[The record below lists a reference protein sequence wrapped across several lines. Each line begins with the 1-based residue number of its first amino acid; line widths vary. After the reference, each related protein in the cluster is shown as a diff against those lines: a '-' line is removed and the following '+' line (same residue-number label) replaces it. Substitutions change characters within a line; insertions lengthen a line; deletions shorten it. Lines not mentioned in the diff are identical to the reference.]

1 MSKYA
6 GVLSQV
12 MAQLR
17 GSRYDGHKLFVEDS
31 LEEIQRLNDVS
42 CYMNM
47 LYRNLEIKYSGEV
60 KSTSKLDV
68 SVSEGWGGRWA
79 DRVKFMFVDE
89 SRQYQNTDI
98 SHGFEFCKYWDLKDF
113 VNDLHNDMVYIQNLD
128 FAIAFFFS
136 YRMNFMYGLLKEQ
149 TKKIN
154 DTYNFITDIIDTP
167 ELDKPDKKSRD
178 SKTYIMKDN
187 TTGLYK
193 IGKSIKPKYREKT
206 LQSEKPTIK
215 MIKVFK
221 SDIESDLH
229 KEFADVRVRGE
240 WFKLNR
246 VQLKR
251 ICTHYE

>member
-1 MSKYA
+1 MAKYA
-6 GVLSQV
+6 GVLYQIKAKLS
-12 MAQLR
+12 
-17 GSRYDGHKLFVEDS
+17 GSRYDGNKLFIEDS

-60 KSTSKLDV
+60 KGVRKLDV
-68 SVSEGWGGRWA
+68 SVSEGWSGRWA
-79 DRVKFMFVDE
+79 DRVKFSFIDE

-98 SHGFEFCKYWDLKDF
+98 SHGFEFCKYWDLEHF
-113 VNDLHNDMVYIQNLD
+113 VNDLHNDMIYIYNLD

-136 YRMNFMYGLLKEQ
+136 YRINFMYSLLKEQ

-154 DTYNFITDIIDTP
+154 DTYNFIVDVIDNP
-167 ELDKPDKKSRD
+167 ELNDYDKKLIH
-178 SKTYIMKDN
+178 SKTYIMKDY

-193 IGKSIKPKYREKT
+193 IGKSKNPEYRERT

-215 MIKVFK
+215 MIKVFD

-240 WFKLNR
+240 WFKLNI